1 MVYFLQYLVRNMVEF
16 VDGFNYMYWNMDGVC
31 LICDRVGDCLMDL
44 LGCVGG
50 EFVIMVV
57 FEFINCFYQ
66 IDVVFLNQVKEL

>member
-1 MVYFLQYLVRNMVEF
+1 MRNMVEF

-50 EFVIMVV
+50 EFVTMVV
-57 FEFINCFYQ
+57 FEFINCFY
-66 IDVVFLNQVKEL
+66 